1 MTAKM
6 KRREFITLL
15 GGAAA
20 AWPLAARAQQAGKVP
35 RIGFLGPATPSADT
49 LWTAAFAHRLRE
61 LGWIEGRTIAIESR
75 WAENRSDRYA
85 EIAVEFVQLKVAV
98 IVTYATAPVIAA
110 KKATSVIPIVF
121 ALAGDPVGSGLGELG
136 WIEGRTIAIE
146 SRWAEKRSDRYA
158 EIAVEFVQLKVAVIV
173 TYATAP
179 IIAAKKAT
187 SVIPIVFALAGDP
200 VGSGLVASL
209 ARPGSNVTGLSLQ
222 TTDIAAKRIEL
233 LCAVVPTLRRLAILG
248 NPDNPF
254 SLAEMPEVLATAR
267 TLGLEATTLEIRRKE
282 DIVPAVEALKGG
294 ADALYVVGDPL
305 INANRVHI
313 NILAVG
319 ARLPTIYIQRE
330 NVEAGGLMSYG
341 PNFPDLFRRAAE
353 YVDKILRGAKPAD
366 IPVEQPTKFDLV
378 VNLVTAKVLGLEVP
392 PSLLAR
398 ADEVIE

>member
-1 MTAKM
+1 MTVKM
-6 KRREFITLL
+6 KRRDFITLL

-20 AWPLAARAQQAGKVP
+20 AWPLAAGAQQAGKLP
-35 RIGFLGPATPSADT
+35 TIGFLGAATPSADT

-98 IVTYATAPVIAA
+98 IVTYATAP
-110 KKATSVIPIVF
+110 
-121 ALAGDPVGSGLGELG
+121 
-136 WIEGRTIAIE
+136 
-146 SRWAEKRSDRYA
+146 
-158 EIAVEFVQLKVAVIV
+158 
-173 TYATAP
+173 

-187 SVIPIVFALAGDP
+187 SVIPIVFAQAGDP

-233 LCAVVPTLRRLAILG
+233 LRAVVPTLHRLAILG

-267 TLGLEATTLEIRRKE
+267 TLGLEATTLEIRRRE
-282 DIVPAVEALKGG
+282 DIVPAIEALKGG
-294 ADALYVVGDPL
+294 ADALYVAGDPL
-305 INANRVHI
+305 INANRVRI

-341 PNFPDLFRRAAE
+341 PNFPDLFRRVAE

-378 VNLVTAKVLGLEVP
+378 VNLVTAKALGIDVP
-392 PSLLAR
+392 PTLLAR